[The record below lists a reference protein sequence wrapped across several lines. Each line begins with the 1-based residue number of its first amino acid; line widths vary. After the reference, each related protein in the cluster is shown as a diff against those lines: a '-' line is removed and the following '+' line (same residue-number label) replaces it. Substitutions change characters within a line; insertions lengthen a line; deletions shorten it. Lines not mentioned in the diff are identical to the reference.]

1 METVRVKTEW
11 FRMVIPSYSTTAS
24 DEMAIG
30 ERYMTRDHWIAI
42 GIRTAIT
49 LTSVMAT
56 MYLSPAGAQTTTISG
71 SGGNPARQ
79 TDSAQPVSG
88 PTEHRNAFYLRA
100 GVGLDQL
107 SKTRFRDEDC
117 FSTSPAALY
126 GCGRGN
132 DGTGLS
138 SSGDFGTAA
147 GIEVGVGFLATPKLR
162 LETSIAY
169 RPRFA
174 FEGRANFIQT
184 SVRQSVSADLWSM
197 SSMVA
202 AYMDLS
208 AYGPFR
214 LFAGSGAGL
223 HYIDINNFRM
233 TFPSTETV
241 VPDGRNIDLTVM
253 LTAGVATSLSDK
265 ITLDLAWRYVDRGIV
280 ETGRATGQVVWKDG
294 RREPLEIDLAETRA
308 MLKGQGFRASLRYA
322 F

>member
-1 METVRVKTEW
+1 
-11 FRMVIPSYSTTAS
+11 
-24 DEMAIG
+24 
-30 ERYMTRDHWIAI
+30 MTRDRWIAI
-42 GIRTAIT
+42 GIRTAVT
-49 LTSVMAT
+49 LVSVTAI
-56 MYLSPAGAQTTTISG
+56 MYLKPAGAHATVISG
-71 SGGNPARQ
+71 SGGTSARQ
-79 TDSAQPVSG
+79 TEPTQPASG
-88 PTEHRNAFYLRA
+88 LNEHRNAFYLRA
-100 GVGLDQL
+100 GVGFDL
-107 SKTRFRDEDC
+107 SSNTRFGDKDC
-117 FSTSPAALY
+117 SSTSPAALY

-132 DGTGLS
+132 NGTSLGTQ
-138 SSGDFGTAA
+138 GDFGTAA
-147 GIEVGVGFLATPKLR
+147 GIEVGVGFIATRKLR

-184 SVRQSVSADLWSM
+184 GVRQSVSADLWSM
-197 SSMVA
+197 SGMVA

-223 HYIDINNFRM
+223 HYIDISNFRM

-265 ITLDLAWRYVDRGIV
+265 ITLDLAWRYVDWGIV

>member
-1 METVRVKTEW
+1 
-11 FRMVIPSYSTTAS
+11 
-24 DEMAIG
+24 
-30 ERYMTRDHWIAI
+30 MTRYCWKDL

-49 LTSVMAT
+49 LASVLAA
-56 MYLSPAGAQTTTISG
+56 MYLKPAGAHATVISG
-71 SGGNPARQ
+71 SGGIPARQ
-79 TDSAQPVSG
+79 TEPTQPASG
-88 PTEHRNAFYLRA
+88 LNEHRNAFYLRA
-100 GVGLDQL
+100 GVGFDL
-107 SKTRFRDEDC
+107 SWNTRFGDKDC
-117 FSTSPAALY
+117 SSSSPAALY

-132 DGTGLS
+132 NGTSLGTQ
-138 SSGDFGTAA
+138 GDFGTAA

-280 ETGRATGQVVWKDG
+280 ETGRDTGQVVWKDG